1 MKQDYYKSK
10 KILIVDD
17 EPDLLELVSVTLLES
32 GYLYVDTAA
41 SVREALEKFTE
52 NPPDAAILDVML
64 PDGNGF
70 DLCSTIRKEHNIPV
84 LFLTARGEG
93 EDRIQGLGLGA
104 DDYITKPFFS
114 KELVLRLDAVLRRSY
129 KEENPNV
136 PIEVGEIDFDR
147 AIVTNDGKEIPL
159 TAKECAILEVLY
171 RNAGRIVTVDGLCQ
185 AVWGDN
191 YFGYESPLM
200 AHIRRI
206 REKIE
211 RSPSSPVT
219 LLTVKGLGY
228 KLIVK
233 EGNLWN
239 R

>member
-17 EPDLLELVSVTLLES
+17 EPDLLELVSVTLMES
-32 GYLYVDTAA
+32 GYLYVDTAESA
-41 SVREALEKFTE
+41 KEAREKLLE

-70 DLCSTIRKEHNIPV
+70 DLCREIRGERNIPV
-84 LFLTARGEG
+84 LFLSARGEA
-93 EDRIQGLGLGA
+93 EDRVQGLGLGA
-104 DDYITKPFFS
+104 DDYITKPFLP

-129 KEENPNV
+129 QEENPTI
-136 PIEVGEIDFDR
+136 PIETGEVDLDR
-147 AIVTNDGKEIPL
+147 AIVRNEGKEIPL

-211 RSPSSPVT
+211 KNPSAPVT

-228 KLIVK
+228 KLIAK
-233 EGNLWN
+233 EGRPWN
-239 R
+239 K